1 MMVENNPLLIYGLL
15 KIMVDLV
22 NYLVENTP
30 LVLHGLLGMMIVSV
44 EITPLVIYDW
54 GFYGRSELS
63 NMSIFKFLT
72 D

>member
-1 MMVENNPLLIYGLL
+1 MVDLEHFSLGYLGLLKMMVENTPLLIYGLL

-44 EITPLVIYDW
+44 QIAPLIIYD
-54 GFYGRSELS
+54 
-63 NMSIFKFLT
+63 
-72 D
+72 